1 MQLHVVLPAESPE
14 MDIRRLAD
22 LAQEAEHL
30 GYDGVWLPDHLL
42 PPGPYGPEKYGGVY
56 EPLTALAY
64 LAAVTRDI
72 TLGTSVLILPLRDPL
87 LVARQAATLARA
99 AGGRFVLGVGAGWE
113 AYEFDAAGVDFATRG
128 ARTTSA
134 LRVIRHLHEHGGG
147 PYEDAFHSFDER
159 AVFQPVP
166 EHPVPFLIGGNS
178 KAALRRAAEVG
189 DWWQG
194 VALEPRE
201 FAERRGRL
209 RELGGERRIKAGTR
223 IDWDDDGRDVRAVR
237 EEVEAWRAVDAD
249 HLAVWFGSVEGDGFR
264 RRMRAL
270 AEAVGLGG
278 GGGSGGRV

>member
-1 MQLHVVLPAESPE
+1 MQLHVILPAESPAT
-14 MDIRRLAD
+14 DIHELAA
-22 LAQEAEHL
+22 LTQEAERL

-42 PPGPYGPEKYGGVY
+42 PPGPYGPEKYGGVH

-64 LAAVTRDI
+64 LAAVTRRV

-87 LVARQAATLARA
+87 LVARQAATLARMS
-99 AGGRFVLGVGAGWE
+99 GGRFVLGVGAGWE
-113 AYEFDAAGVDFATRG
+113 EYEFDAARADFATRG

-134 LRVIRHLHEHGGG
+134 LRLIRQLHESGGG

-178 KAALRRAAEVG
+178 NAALRRTVQVG

-194 VALEPRE
+194 VGLGPRE
-201 FAERRGRL
+201 FAGHRARL
-209 RELGGERRIKAGTR
+209 RELSGGREIHAGARIG
-223 IDWDDDGRDVRAVR
+223 WDDDGRDVGRDVGEVR
-237 EEVEAWRAVDAD
+237 EEVEAWRAVEAD
-249 HLAVWFGSVEGDGFR
+249 HLAVWFGSPEGDGFL

-270 AEAVGLGG
+270 AEAVGQGD
-278 GGGSGGRV
+278 RA

>member
-14 MDIRRLAD
+14 LDIHELAA
-22 LAQEAEHL
+22 LAQEAEQL

-42 PPGPYGPEKYGGVY
+42 PPGPYGPEKYGGVL
-56 EPLTALAY
+56 EPLTALSY
-64 LAAVTRDI
+64 LAAVTRRV

-99 AGGRFVLGVGAGWE
+99 SGGRFVLGVGTGWE
-113 AYEFDAAGVDFATRG
+113 EYEFDAAGADFATRG

-134 LRVIRHLHEHGGG
+134 LRLIRHLHASGGG

-178 KAALRRAAEVG
+178 TAALRRTAGVG

-194 VALEPRE
+194 VGLGPRE
-201 FAERRGRL
+201 FTEHRSRL
-209 RELGGERRIKAGTR
+209 RELSDGREINAGARIG
-223 IDWDDDGRDVRAVR
+223 WDDDGRDAGEVR

-249 HLAVWFGSVEGDGFR
+249 HLAVWFGSVDGDGFG

-270 AEAVGLGG
+270 AKAVGQ
-278 GGGSGGRV
+278 SDQT